1 MTESHQLQDDLRFV
15 RNAVSRRDSSSR
27 TPPAIYYVVAAY
39 VLIGYAMI
47 DVMPRYCGLFFLV
60 GGILVGVVSAQI
72 GGRAAKRAGEQDAIK
87 SRSEALHW
95 LGGIVLALLSTA
107 ALAAIM
113 PPLRGTMGSQVLVVM
128 IGIVYFLGGV
138 HFERHFLWL
147 GPVLIAGGVLV
158 GFVPHYGWTLLGL
171 IIALG
176 LVVPTFFPPRI
187 SLDPNADSSE
197 VR

>member
-15 RNAVSRRDSSSR
+15 RNAVHRRDSSSK
-27 TPPAIYYVVAAY
+27 TPPAIYYVIAVY

-47 DVMPRYCGLFFLV
+47 DVVPKYCGLFFFI
-60 GGILVGVVSAQI
+60 GGILVGVIGAQI
-72 GGRAAKRAGEQDAIK
+72 GRRAAKQTGEEDAAK
-87 SRSEALHW
+87 SRTEGLHW
-95 LGGIVLALLSTA
+95 GGGIILAVISTA
-107 ALAAIM
+107 ALAVVM
-113 PPLRGTMGSQVLVVM
+113 PPLRSTLGSQVLVVM

-158 GFVPHYGWTLLGL
+158 GFVPHYGWTMLGA

-176 LVVPTFFPPRI
+176 LVVPTFFPAR
-187 SLDPNADSSE
+187 DRNAVSSE